1 MNHVTPLPPTPVK
14 PTGRSTDKTSA
25 SVEFRNV
32 SKRYGTVTAVDSVS
46 FDIEAGELVTL
57 LGPSGCGKTTT
68 LRLIAGLEMAS
79 EGQILIGGRD
89 VTRLSAADR
98 DVSMVF
104 QSYALFPHMSVLEN
118 VAYGP
123 SVQGVPKK
131 RAQEMAIEKLGLV
144 GLSGLEKRAPSEL
157 SGGQQQRVAVAR
169 ALVLEPQVLLFDEP
183 LSNLD
188 AKLRRRVREDIRELQ
203 QNLNLTV
210 GYVTHDQEEAL
221 AVSDRIIVMSNA
233 RIAQT
238 GRPRELYEEPAS
250 LFVADFIGD
259 ANILEGKLLEEN
271 GERGLVQIGTLTT
284 ELPRRG
290 AKAGPVKLAVRPDA
304 FTVNEDPS
312 AESGLEGRI
321 TKASYLGTHVE
332 YEIET
337 AVGEL
342 FVVEHH
348 RRDLIP
354 PHTAVRIGL
363 GQRGVS
369 VIPPD
374 A

>member
-1 MNHVTPLPPTPVK
+1 MQQASPATIERPASRK
-14 PTGRSTDKTSA
+14 QAA

-32 SKRYGTVTAVDSVS
+32 TKRYGDVKAVDDVS
-46 FDIEAGELVTL
+46 FSIAPGTLVTL

-68 LRLIAGLEMAS
+68 LRMIAGLEMAS

-123 SVQGVPKK
+123 SVQGRPRKQ
-131 RAQEMAIEKLGLV
+131 AEAMAMEKLSLV
-144 GLSGLEKRAPSEL
+144 GLSGLERRVPSEL

-203 QNLNLTV
+203 QSLNLTV
-210 GYVTHDQEEAL
+210 AYVTHDQEEAL

-238 GRPRELYEEPAS
+238 GTPRELYEEPAD

-259 ANILEGKLLEEN
+259 ANILG
-271 GERGLVQIGTLTT
+271 GELIETTGPLGRVRVGDLTVD
-284 ELPRRG
+284 LPHRG
-290 AKAGPVKLAVRPDA
+290 AGRGAVKLAVRPDA
-304 FTVNEDPS
+304 ILLDEGADG
-312 AESGLEGRI
+312 SGLAGTVR
-321 TKASYLGTHVE
+321 KVSYLGTQVE
-332 YEIET
+332 YDVET
-337 AVGEL
+337 ALGEL
-342 FVVEHH
+342 FVV
-348 RRDLIP
+348 RYGSPD
-354 PHTAVRIGL
+354 
-363 GQRGVS
+363 
-369 VIPPD
+369 VIPPGTPVTITF
-374 A
+374 ALRRGVAIIPGV